1 MGWKKAFFWIAV
13 TGAGAVLGPFAL
25 ELAAD
30 KLPIPG
36 LQGLVAYIHRGPN
49 GGN

>member
-1 MGWKKAFFWIAV
+1 MPLKKALFWVAV
-13 TGAGAVLGPFAL
+13 AGTGSVLGPFLL

-36 LQGLVAYIHRGPN
+36 LQRMVAYIHRGPN